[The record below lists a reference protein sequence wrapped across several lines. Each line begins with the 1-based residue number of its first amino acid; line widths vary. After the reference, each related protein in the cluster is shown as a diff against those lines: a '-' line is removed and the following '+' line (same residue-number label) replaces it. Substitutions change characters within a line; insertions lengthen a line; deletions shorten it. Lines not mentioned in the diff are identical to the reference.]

1 MITTTLSWIAEKV
14 NGKLL
19 NDAADVEVS
28 AVSTDTRTLEDGAVY
43 LALKGPNF
51 NGHDFISTA
60 EKAGASAV
68 IASEDVATSLP
79 VIMVED
85 TKEAL
90 GLLGAAV
97 KAYVAPKTIA
107 ITGSSGKTTVKE
119 MCAAILER
127 RGNVLATNG
136 NFNNDIG
143 VPLTL
148 LRLEPQHE
156 YAVMELGANHIG
168 EIAYTT
174 NLVKPDVATIVNA
187 AASHL
192 EGFGSLLGVARAKS
206 EIFKGLGS
214 DGVAVVNVDS
224 LFA

>member
-19 NDAADVEVS
+19 KGAADVEVS

-68 IASEDVATSLP
+68 IASEDAATSLP

-90 GLLGAAV
+90 GLLLSL
-97 KAYVAPKTIA
+97 I
-107 ITGSSGKTTVKE
+107 
-119 MCAAILER
+119 
-127 RGNVLATNG
+127 
-136 NFNNDIG
+136 
-143 VPLTL
+143 
-148 LRLEPQHE
+148 
-156 YAVMELGANHIG
+156 HI
-168 EIAYTT
+168 
-174 NLVKPDVATIVNA
+174 
-187 AASHL
+187 
-192 EGFGSLLGVARAKS
+192 
-206 EIFKGLGS
+206 
-214 DGVAVVNVDS
+214 
-224 LFA
+224 